1 MMKTNNVITVFEKKI
16 SNDTVKKI
24 VIKDLILKKIFGF
37 YPNEKTKPQRLKFNI
52 KLELVKNLKFN
63 DQDLQTILDYDEII
77 NIINNILDKKI
88 NFLETLADQIIEEI
102 FQNSK
107 ITAIELKIEKL
118 DILKN
123 AVSAGIE
130 INKRK
135 G

>member
-1 MMKTNNVITVFEKKI
+1 MKTNNVITVFEKKI

-88 NFLETLADQIIEEI
+88 NFLETLADQNYRGNI
-102 FQNSK
+102 SK
-107 ITAIELKIEKL
+107 LE
-118 DILKN
+118 N
-123 AVSAGIE
+123 YC
-130 INKRK
+130 N
-135 G
+135 

>member
-1 MMKTNNVITVFEKKI
+1 MKTNNVITVFEKKI

-123 AVSAGIE
+123 AVSAGME

>member
-1 MMKTNNVITVFEKKI
+1 MKTNNVITVFEKKI

-52 KLELVKNLKFN
+52 KLELEKNLQFN

>member
-1 MMKTNNVITVFEKKI
+1 MKTNNVITVFEKKI

-37 YPNEKTKPQRLKFNI
+37 YPNEKAKPQRLKFNI

-77 NIINNILDKKI
+77 NIINNVLDKKI
-88 NFLETLADQIIEEI
+88 NFLEILADQIIEEI

>member
-1 MMKTNNVITVFEKKI
+1 MKTNNVITIVEKKI
-16 SNDTVKKI
+16 SDDTVKKI

-52 KLELVKNLKFN
+52 KLELVKNLQFN

>member
-1 MMKTNNVITVFEKKI
+1 MKTNNVITVFEKKI

-52 KLELVKNLKFN
+52 KLELAKNLQFN

-102 FQNSK
+102 LQNSK

>member
-1 MMKTNNVITVFEKKI
+1 MKTNNVITVFEKKI
-16 SNDTVKKI
+16 SNETVKKI

-52 KLELVKNLKFN
+52 KLELAKNLQFN

-88 NFLETLADQIIEEI
+88 NFLETLADQIIVEI

>member
-1 MMKTNNVITVFEKKI
+1 MKTNNVITVFEKKI

-52 KLELVKNLKFN
+52 KLELVKNLQFN
-63 DQDLQTILDYDEII
+63 DQEIQTILDYDEII

>member
-1 MMKTNNVITVFEKKI
+1 MKTNNVITVFEKKI

-52 KLELVKNLKFN
+52 KLELVKNLQFN

-107 ITAIELKIEKL
+107 ITAIELRIEKL

-123 AVSAGIE
+123 AVSAGME

>member
-1 MMKTNNVITVFEKKI
+1 MKTNNVITVFEKKI

-52 KLELVKNLKFN
+52 KLELAKNLQFN

-77 NIINNILDKKI
+77 NIINNVLDKKI
-88 NFLETLADQIIEEI
+88 NFLEILADQIIEEI

>member
-1 MMKTNNVITVFEKKI
+1 MKTNNVITVFEKKI

-52 KLELVKNLKFN
+52 KLELLKNLKFN

>member
-1 MMKTNNVITVFEKKI
+1 MKTNNVITVFEKKI

-88 NFLETLADQIIEEI
+88 NFLETLADQIIEEL
-102 FQNSK
+102 FKNSK
-107 ITAIELKIEKL
+107 IAAIELKIEKL

>member
-1 MMKTNNVITVFEKKI
+1 MKTNNVITVFEKKI

-52 KLELVKNLKFN
+52 KLELVKNLQFN

-88 NFLETLADQIIEEI
+88 NFLETLADQIIVEI

>member
-1 MMKTNNVITVFEKKI
+1 MKTNNVITVFEKKI

-77 NIINNILDKKI
+77 NIINNVLDKKI
-88 NFLETLADQIIEEI
+88 NFLEILADQIIEEI

>member
-1 MMKTNNVITVFEKKI
+1 MKTNNVITVFEKKI

-52 KLELVKNLKFN
+52 KLELAKNLQFN

-77 NIINNILDKKI
+77 NIINNVLDKKI

>member
-1 MMKTNNVITVFEKKI
+1 MKTNNVITVFEKKI

-52 KLELVKNLKFN
+52 KLELVKNLQFN

-88 NFLETLADQIIEEI
+88 NFLETLADKIIEEI
-102 FQNSK
+102 FQSSK

>member
-1 MMKTNNVITVFEKKI
+1 MKTNNVITVFEKKI

-63 DQDLQTILDYDEII
+63 DEDLQTILDYDEII

-88 NFLETLADQIIEEI
+88 NFLETLAHQIIEEL

>member
-1 MMKTNNVITVFEKKI
+1 MKTNNVITVFEKKI

-37 YPNEKTKPQRLKFNI
+37 YPNEKIKPQRLKFNI

>member
-1 MMKTNNVITVFEKKI
+1 MKTNNVITVFEKKI

-102 FQNSK
+102 FENSK

>member
-1 MMKTNNVITVFEKKI
+1 MKTNNVITVFEKKI

-88 NFLETLADQIIEEI
+88 NFLETLADKIIEEI
-102 FQNSK
+102 FQSSK

>member
-1 MMKTNNVITVFEKKI
+1 MKTNNVITVFEKKI

-24 VIKDLILKKIFGF
+24 VITDLILKKIFGF

-52 KLELVKNLKFN
+52 KLELAKNLQFN

>member
-1 MMKTNNVITVFEKKI
+1 MKTNNVITIVEKKI
-16 SNDTVKKI
+16 SDDTVKKI
-24 VIKDLILKKIFGF
+24 VIKDLILNKIFGF

-52 KLELVKNLKFN
+52 KLELVTNLKFS
-63 DQDLQTILDYDEII
+63 DEDLETILDYDQII
-77 NIINNILDKKI
+77 NTINNILDKKI
-88 NFLETLADQIIEEI
+88 NFLETLADQIIEEL
-102 FQNSK
+102 FKNSK
-107 ITAIELKIEKL
+107 IAAIELKIEKL

>member
-1 MMKTNNVITVFEKKI
+1 MKTNNVITVFEKKI

-52 KLELVKNLKFN
+52 KLELAKNLQFN
-63 DQDLQTILDYDEII
+63 DQDLQAILDYDEII

>member
-1 MMKTNNVITVFEKKI
+1 MKTNNVITVFEKKI

-37 YPNEKTKPQRLKFNI
+37 YPNEKTKPQILKFNI
-52 KLELVKNLKFN
+52 KLELAKNLQFN

-77 NIINNILDKKI
+77 NIINNVLDKKI
-88 NFLETLADQIIEEI
+88 NFLEILADQIIEEI

>member
-1 MMKTNNVITVFEKKI
+1 MKTNNVITIVEKKI
-16 SNDTVKKI
+16 SDDTVKKI
-24 VIKDLILKKIFGF
+24 VIKDLILNKIFGF

-52 KLELVKNLKFN
+52 KLELITNLKFS
-63 DQDLQTILDYDEII
+63 DQDLQTILDYDQII
-77 NIINNILDKKI
+77 NTINNILDKKI
-88 NFLETLADQIIEEI
+88 NFLETLADQIIEEL
-102 FQNSK
+102 FKNSK
-107 ITAIELKIEKL
+107 IAAIELKIEKL

>member
-1 MMKTNNVITVFEKKI
+1 MKTNNVITVFKKKI

-52 KLELVKNLKFN
+52 KLELVKNLQFN

-77 NIINNILDKKI
+77 NIINNVLDKKI
-88 NFLETLADQIIEEI
+88 NFLEILADQIIEEI

>member
-1 MMKTNNVITVFEKKI
+1 MKTNNVITVFEKKI

-52 KLELVKNLKFN
+52 KLELAKNLKFN

-88 NFLETLADQIIEEI
+88 NFLETLADKIIEEI
-102 FQNSK
+102 FQSSK